1 MSGPAISDTE
11 FDEAAGVASLSMAAE
26 AALLAY
32 LFVPGF
38 RQGWFFN
45 LIAVSSPI
53 AIVCAVRMWKPEA
66 KAPWYLFALGQALF
80 VAGDVITYNYDKFFG
95 SALPFPSIGDVADLS
110 VYPCL
115 IAGILMLGAGAARAA
130 TGKAS
135 STR

>member
-1 MSGPAISDTE
+1 MKQRAWLLYLI
-11 FDEAAGVASLSMAAE
+11 AAE

-32 LFVPGF
+32 LFVPGC

-66 KAPWYLFALGQALF
+66 KAPWYLFALGQTLF
-80 VAGDVITYNYDKFFG
+80 VAGDVITYNYDEILRERRCRSRR
-95 SALPFPSIGDVADLS
+95 SATSLYLS

-115 IAGILMLGAGAARAA
+115 IAGILLLVRRRSPGSRP
-130 TGKAS
+130 
-135 STR
+135 

>member
-1 MSGPAISDTE
+1 MKQRAW
-11 FDEAAGVASLSMAAE
+11 LLYLMAAE

-53 AIVCAVRMWKPEA
+53 AIVCAVRMWKPER
-66 KAPWYLFALGQALF
+66 KAPWYLFALGQTFF

-95 SALPFPSIGDVADLS
+95 SELPFPSIGDVAVPVGVS
-110 VYPCL
+110 VPHRRHP
-115 IAGILMLGAGAARAA
+115 APGPPAQSRAA
-130 TGKAS
+130 TVKAS

>member
-1 MSGPAISDTE
+1 MSGLRISDTE
-11 FDEAAGVASLSMAAE
+11 SMKQRAWLLYLMAAE

-66 KAPWYLFALGQALF
+66 KAPWYLFALGQTLF

-95 SALPFPSIGDVADLS
+95 SALPFPSIGDVAYLS

-115 IAGILMLGAGAARAA
+115 IAGILLLVRRRSPGPRP
-130 TGKAS
+130 
-135 STR
+135 